1 MNVKINHRLK
11 NGVVDVTFFSSYQV
25 SLKFDSLASTF
36 SFNFLYD
43 EKSRLHAE
51 MACVSH
57 FHEAILEHDGEVL
70 ITGYLL
76 SQAFNVGQ
84 KTELTQF
91 AGYSKAGVLEDC
103 EIPTT
108 IFPLQSDGLTLRQV
122 ANKIITAFKLKMVV
136 DSSVAGEM
144 DKVIPVSTAKD
155 TQNAKSY
162 LTEICTQ
169 RKIIMSHNENG
180 DVVFTRAKT
189 EVEPAFH
196 VQDGQ
201 IGTNISLMF
210 SGQGLHSDITVLKES
225 GIDGGNAGEVTI
237 QNPYVPIVTRPRVLT
252 QTSGEDT
259 SVEDTAMNALA
270 AELKDAIILKVETDR
285 WTLNN
290 KLIRPGIVISV
301 YSPKNYIYKKTNFF
315 VESIDYKGDSKS
327 LTATLNCVIPEV
339 YNGKMPKNIFVDAH
353 ENLPRF

>member
-1 MNVKINHRLK
+1 MNLKINHRL
-11 NGVVDVTFFSSYQV
+11 GMVDVKFFSNFQV
-25 SLKFDSLASTF
+25 SLKYDSLASTF

-43 EKSRLHAE
+43 EKNKLHAE

-57 FHEAILEHDGEVL
+57 FHEAILEHEGETL

-76 SQAFNVGQ
+76 SQAFNVGP
-84 KTELTQF
+84 KTELSQF

-108 IFPLQSDGLTLRQV
+108 IYPLQADGLTLRQI
-122 ANKIITAFKLKMVV
+122 AQKITSAFKLKMTV
-136 DSSVAGEM
+136 DSSVAAEM
-144 DKVIPVSTAKD
+144 NKVIPVSTSKD
-155 TQNAKSY
+155 AQNAKSY

-169 RKIIMSHNENG
+169 RKIIMTHDENG
-180 DVVFTRAKT
+180 DVIFTRAKT
-189 EVEPAFH
+189 NVPPVFH
-196 VQDGQ
+196 VEDGM
-201 IGTNISLMF
+201 IGTSISMMF
-210 SGQGLHSDITVLKES
+210 SGQGLHSDITVMKES
-225 GIDGGNAGEVTI
+225 GIDGGNAGEITI

-270 AELKDAIILKVETDR
+270 AELKTAIVLKVETDR
-285 WTLNN
+285 WKINDKML
-290 KLIRPGIVISV
+290 RPGIMISV
-301 YSPKNYIYKKTNFF
+301 KSPKNYLYKKTNFF
-315 VESIDYKGDSKS
+315 VESIDYKGDAKS

-353 ENLPRF
+353 ENLPRI